1 MTPQF
6 VNGPSGRL
14 FIAQHFASTAVAPE
28 WIIYLPAFAEE
39 MNKSRSMVRAQAA
52 AFVKAGATV
61 IVPDL
66 FGTGDSEGDF
76 GDANWEVW
84 KQDIRYLV
92 SNAQRQG
99 AKKVT
104 LWGLRA
110 GALMAL
116 DLMDEGLVGVSQLIL
131 WQPVH
136 SGEQMLTQFLRL
148 RMAAGMM
155 IGEQESVAQLRARLN
170 AGEVLEVAG
179 YDVAPSM
186 LSQLDQVS
194 LKKMA
199 LKPPLKINWLE
210 IVASEGRSLLPV
222 SKKLIDLWQSQDI
235 DIDSKAVVGE
245 PFWTTQEI
253 TLAPNLIDE
262 TTQLISP
269 SLTSGISS
277 AELPASRLPDSDL
290 VLPCKLQVEDAVQ
303 AESPEQPFV
312 FSCEGEELVAVLHLP
327 KTPEKAEKVK
337 VGVLVIVG
345 GPQYRVGSH
354 RQFLHLARHLAKENI
369 PVMRFDSRG
378 MGDAAGELLGFE
390 NVQVDI
396 QHAIDNFMQ
405 KVPGLEGVVLWGLC
419 DAASAA
425 CFYAPSDKRVAGLVI
440 LNPWVR
446 SEAGEAKAFLKHY
459 YLQRLFSRQLWS
471 KVIKGDFNISASLA
485 SFVSMLKRSS
495 NTGEPSVTKESSE
508 ACAADTVKQ
517 SSTNLPEKMQS
528 SLKAY
533 QGPVQYIMSGND
545 LTAAE
550 FDDVVKGSKSFTRL
564 LKQKRMQRK
573 DLKSADH
580 TFSKR
585 EWRDAVQ
592 SHTVEWIKKL

>member
-14 FIAQHFASTAVAPE
+14 FIAQHFASAVVASE

-76 GDANWEVW
+76 GDANWDVW

-92 SNAQRQG
+92 LSARQQG
-99 AKKVT
+99 AKKIT

-116 DLMDEGLVGVSQLIL
+116 DLMDEGLEEVSQLIL

-155 IGEQESVAQLRARLN
+155 TGEQETVAQLRERLS
-170 AGEVLEVAG
+170 AGEKLEVAG

-186 LSQLDQVS
+186 LSLLDQVL
-194 LKKMA
+194 LKSMTFKQ
-199 LKPPLKINWLE
+199 PLKINWLE
-210 IVASEGRSLLPV
+210 IVASQGRGLLPV
-222 SKKLIDLWQSQDI
+222 SQKLIALWQSQDVEVY
-235 DIDSKAVVGE
+235 SKAVVGE

-253 TLAPNLIDE
+253 TLAPDLIDE
-262 TTQLISP
+262 TTQLIAP
-269 SLTSGISS
+269 SLTSGISC
-277 AELPASRLPDSDL
+277 AELPASRLPDSD
-290 VLPCKLQVEDAVQ
+290 AVVH
-303 AESPEQPFV
+303 ESERQEEATEQELSSEQPFV

-327 KTPEKAEKVK
+327 KSPEKAEKL
-337 VGVLVIVG
+337 GVLVIVG

-369 PVMRFDSRG
+369 PVMRFDYRG
-378 MGDAAGELLGFE
+378 MGDASGDLLGFE
-390 NVQVDI
+390 NVHVDI
-396 QHAIDNFMQ
+396 QHAIDNFMH
-405 KVPGLEGVVLWGLC
+405 KVPGLDGVVLWGLC

-471 KVIKGDFNISASLA
+471 KVIKGDFKISASLA
-485 SFVSMLKRSS
+485 SLVSMLKRSS
-495 NTGEPSVTKESSE
+495 SSE
-508 ACAADTVKQ
+508 DTSVVQSEITCTVEPLKQ

-550 FDDVVKGSKSFTRL
+550 FDDAVKGSRSFTRL
-564 LKQKRMQRK
+564 LKQKRMQRE

-585 EWRDAVQ
+585 EWRNKVAAW
-592 SHTVEWIKKL
+592 TVNWIRTL

>member
-14 FIAQHFASTAVAPE
+14 FITQHFAKTAVASE
-28 WIIYLPAFAEE
+28 CVIYLPAFAEE

-52 AFVKAGATV
+52 AFVSAGATV

-76 GDANWEVW
+76 GDANWDVW
-84 KQDIRYLV
+84 KLDVRYLV
-92 SNAQRQG
+92 LSAQEQG
-99 AKKVT
+99 AKKIT
-104 LWGLRA
+104 LWGLRM

-116 DLMDEGLVGVSQLIL
+116 DLIDEGLEGVSELIL
-131 WQPVH
+131 WQPIH

-155 IGEQESVAQLRARLN
+155 AGEQETVAQLRERLS
-170 AGEVLEVAG
+170 AGEKLEVAG

-199 LKPPLKINWLE
+199 LKRPLKINWLE
-210 IVASEGRSLLPV
+210 IVASEGRALLPV
-222 SKKLIDLWQSQDI
+222 SQKLIALWQSQDI
-235 DIDSKAVVGE
+235 EIYSKAVVGD

-253 TLAPNLIDE
+253 TLAPNLVDE
-262 TTQLISP
+262 TTQLITP

-277 AELPASRLPDSDL
+277 TELPASRLTDSEL
-290 VLPCKLQVEDAVQ
+290 VVPECEPPSKGLAQ
-303 AESPEQPFV
+303 ALNSEQPFV

-327 KTPEKAEKVK
+327 NSPEKAKEI
-337 VGVLVIVG
+337 GVLVIVG

-369 PVMRFDSRG
+369 PVMRFDYRG
-378 MGDAAGELLGFE
+378 MGDASGDLLGFE

-396 QHAIDNFMQ
+396 QHAIDNFMH
-405 KVPGLEGVVLWGLC
+405 KVPGLDGVVLWGLC

-425 CFYAPSDKRVAGLVI
+425 CFYAPSDKRVVGLVI

-485 SFVSMLKRSS
+485 SLVSLLKRTS
-495 NTGEPSVTKESSE
+495 SSE
-508 ACAADTVKQ
+508 ETSVEGSEIASTVEPLKQ
-517 SSTNLPEKMQS
+517 PSTNLPEKIQS

-550 FDDVVKGSKSFTRL
+550 FDDAVKGSKSFTRL
-564 LKQKRMQRK
+564 LKQKRIQRE

-585 EWRDAVQ
+585 EWRDKVATW
-592 SHTVEWIKKL
+592 TVNWIRTL

>member
-14 FIAQHFASTAVAPE
+14 FIAQHFANSGVTSE
-28 WIIYLPAFAEE
+28 WIIHLPAFAEE

-52 AFVKAGATV
+52 AFAKAGATV

-66 FGTGDSEGDF
+66 LGTGDSEGDF
-76 GDANWEVW
+76 GDANWDMW

-92 SNAQRQG
+92 LRAQQQG
-99 AKKVT
+99 AEKIT

-110 GALMAL
+110 GTLMAL
-116 DLMDEGLVGVSQLIL
+116 DLVDEGLEGVSHLIL

-155 IGEQESVAQLRARLN
+155 SGEQETVAQLRERLS
-170 AGEVLEVAG
+170 AGEKLEVAG

-199 LKPPLKINWLE
+199 LKPPLKVDWLE
-210 IVASEGRSLLPV
+210 VVATEGRSLLPV
-222 SKKLIDLWQSQDI
+222 SQKLIALWQSQGI
-235 DIDSKAVVGE
+235 EIYSKAIVGE

-262 TTQLISP
+262 TVQLILP

-277 AELPASRLPDSDL
+277 AELPASRLSDSDL
-290 VLPCKLQVEDAVQ
+290 VVPDSELQGEGAAQ
-303 AESPEQPFV
+303 ALSSEQPFV

-327 KTPEKAEKVK
+327 KAPEKAGNL
-337 VGVLVIVG
+337 GVLVIVG

-369 PVMRFDSRG
+369 PVMRFDYRG
-378 MGDAAGELLGFE
+378 MGDASGDLLGFE

-396 QHAIDNFMQ
+396 QHAIDTFMH

-425 CFYAPSDKRVAGLVI
+425 CFYAPGDKRVAGLVV

-459 YLQRLFSRQLWS
+459 YLQRLFSRQLWA

-485 SFVSMLKRSS
+485 SLVSMLKRSS
-495 NTGEPSVTKESSE
+495 STEDTSVVESE
-508 ACAADTVKQ
+508 IACTVESLKQ
-517 SSTNLPEKMQS
+517 PSTNLPEKIQS

-550 FDDVVKGSKSFTRL
+550 FDDAVKGSKSFTRL
-564 LKQKRMQRK
+564 LKQKRMQRE

-585 EWRDAVQ
+585 EWRDKVAAW
-592 SHTVEWIKKL
+592 TVNWIRTL

>member
-14 FIAQHFASTAVAPE
+14 FITQHSANAVASSE

-76 GDANWEVW
+76 GDANWGVW

-92 SNAQRQG
+92 LSARPQG
-99 AKKVT
+99 ARKIT

-116 DLMDEGLVGVSQLIL
+116 DLMDEGLEGVSELIL

-155 IGEQESVAQLRARLN
+155 TGEQETVAQLRERLS
-170 AGEVLEVAG
+170 AGEKLEVAG

-199 LKPPLKINWLE
+199 LKQPLKINWLE
-210 IVASEGRSLLPV
+210 IVASEGRALLPV
-222 SKKLIDLWQSQDI
+222 SQKLITLWQSQDI
-235 DIDSKAVVGE
+235 EIYSKAVVGE

-262 TTQLISP
+262 TVQLISP

-290 VLPCKLQVEDAVQ
+290 VVPEYKLQGAVQ
-303 AESPEQPFV
+303 ALDSEQPFV

-327 KTPEKAEKVK
+327 KTPEKAGKT
-337 VGVLVIVG
+337 GVLVIVG

-369 PVMRFDSRG
+369 PVMRFDYRG
-378 MGDAAGELLGFE
+378 MGDASGELLGFE

-396 QHAIDNFMQ
+396 QNAIDNFMQ
-405 KVPGLEGVVLWGLC
+405 KVPELEGVVLWGLC

-471 KVIKGDFNISASLA
+471 KVLKGNFNISASLA
-485 SFVSMLKRSS
+485 SLVSMLKRSS
-495 NTGEPSVTKESSE
+495 SSE
-508 ACAADTVKQ
+508 DKSVVESEIACTVEPLKQ
-517 SSTNLPEKMQS
+517 PSTNLPEKVQS

-550 FDDVVKGSKSFTRL
+550 FDDAVKGSKSFTRL
-564 LKQKRMQRK
+564 LKQKRMQRE

-585 EWRDAVQ
+585 EWRDKVAAW
-592 SHTVEWIKKL
+592 TVSWIRTL

>member
-14 FIAQHFASTAVAPE
+14 FIAQHFANSGVTSE
-28 WIIYLPAFAEE
+28 WIIHLPAFAEE

-52 AFVKAGATV
+52 AFAKTGATV

-66 FGTGDSEGDF
+66 LGTGDSEGDF
-76 GDANWEVW
+76 GDANWDMW

-92 SNAQRQG
+92 LRAQQQG
-99 AKKVT
+99 AEKIT

-116 DLMDEGLVGVSQLIL
+116 DLVDEGLEGVSHLIL

-155 IGEQESVAQLRARLN
+155 SGEQETVAQLRERLS
-170 AGEVLEVAG
+170 AGEKLEVAG

-199 LKPPLKINWLE
+199 LKPPLKVDWLE
-210 IVASEGRSLLPV
+210 VVATEGRSLLPV
-222 SKKLIDLWQSQDI
+222 SQKLIALWQSQGI
-235 DIDSKAVVGE
+235 EIYSKAIVGE

-262 TTQLISP
+262 TVQLILP

-277 AELPASRLPDSDL
+277 AELPASRLSDSDL
-290 VLPCKLQVEDAVQ
+290 VVPESELQGEGAAQ
-303 AESPEQPFV
+303 AQNFEQPFV

-327 KTPEKAEKVK
+327 KTPEKAGNL
-337 VGVLVIVG
+337 GVLVIVG

-369 PVMRFDSRG
+369 PVMRFDYRG
-378 MGDAAGELLGFE
+378 MGDASGDLLGFE

-396 QHAIDNFMQ
+396 QHAIDTFMH

-425 CFYAPSDKRVAGLVI
+425 CFYAPGDKRVAGLVI

-459 YLQRLFSRQLWS
+459 YLQRLFSRQLWA

-485 SFVSMLKRSS
+485 SLVSMLKRSS
-495 NTGEPSVTKESSE
+495 STEDTSVVESE
-508 ACAADTVKQ
+508 IACTVESLKQ
-517 SSTNLPEKMQS
+517 PSTNLPEKIQS

-550 FDDVVKGSKSFTRL
+550 FDDAVKGSKSFTRL
-564 LKQKRMQRK
+564 LKQKRMQRE

-585 EWRDAVQ
+585 EWRDKVAAW
-592 SHTVEWIKKL
+592 TVNWIRTL

>member
-14 FIAQHFASTAVAPE
+14 FIAQHFPSSGVISE
-28 WIIYLPAFAEE
+28 WVIHLPAFAEE

-52 AFVKAGATV
+52 AFAKAGATV

-66 FGTGDSEGDF
+66 LGTGDSEGDF
-76 GDANWEVW
+76 GDANWDMW

-92 SNAQRQG
+92 LKAQQQG
-99 AKKVT
+99 AKKIT

-116 DLMDEGLVGVSQLIL
+116 DLVDEGLEGVSHLVL

-155 IGEQESVAQLRARLN
+155 SGEQETVAQLRERLT
-170 AGEVLEVAG
+170 AGEKLEVAG

-199 LKPPLKINWLE
+199 LKQPLKVDWLE
-210 IVASEGRSLLPV
+210 VVSTEGRSLLPV
-222 SKKLIDLWQSQDI
+222 SQKLVALWQSQDI
-235 DIDSKAVVGE
+235 EIYSKTVVGE

-269 SLTSGISS
+269 SLISGISS
-277 AELPASRLPDSDL
+277 AELPASRLSDSGL
-290 VLPCKLQVEDAVQ
+290 VVPECELQAGESVQ
-303 AESPEQPFV
+303 ELNSEQPFV
-312 FSCEGEELVAVLHLP
+312 FSCEGEALVAVLHLP
-327 KTPEKAEKVK
+327 KTPEKAEKL
-337 VGVLVIVG
+337 GVLVIVG

-369 PVMRFDSRG
+369 PVMRFDYRG
-378 MGDAAGELLGFE
+378 MGDASGDLLGFE
-390 NVQVDI
+390 HVQIDI
-396 QHAIDNFMQ
+396 QYAIDGFMQ
-405 KVPGLEGVVLWGLC
+405 KVPELEGVVLWGLC
-419 DAASAA
+419 DAATAA
-425 CFYAPSDKRVAGLVI
+425 CFYAPSDDRVKGLVI

-471 KVIKGDFNISASLA
+471 KVIKGDFKLSASMA
-485 SFVSMLKRSS
+485 SLMSMIKRSS
-495 NTGEPSVTKESSE
+495 SPKGVSDVAESEIAGTVEPL
-508 ACAADTVKQ
+508 KQ
-517 SSTNLPEKMQS
+517 SSTNLPEKIQS
-528 SLKAY
+528 SLKAF

-550 FDDVVKGSKSFTRL
+550 FDDAVRGSKSFTRL
-564 LKQKRMQRK
+564 LKQKRMQRE

-580 TFSKR
+580 TFSRR
-585 EWRDAVQ
+585 EWRDHVQ
-592 SHTVEWIKKL
+592 SSTVEWIKKL

>member
-14 FIAQHFASTAVAPE
+14 FITQHSANAVASSE

-76 GDANWEVW
+76 GDANWGVW

-92 SNAQRQG
+92 LSARQQG
-99 AKKVT
+99 ARKIT

-116 DLMDEGLVGVSQLIL
+116 DLMDEGLEGVSELIL

-155 IGEQESVAQLRARLN
+155 TGEQETVAQLRERLS
-170 AGEVLEVAG
+170 AGEKLEVAG

-199 LKPPLKINWLE
+199 LKQPLKINWLE
-210 IVASEGRSLLPV
+210 IVASEGRALLPV
-222 SKKLIDLWQSQDI
+222 SQKLITLWQSQDI
-235 DIDSKAVVGE
+235 EIYSKAVVGE

-262 TTQLISP
+262 TVQLISP

-290 VLPCKLQVEDAVQ
+290 VVPEYKLQGAVQ
-303 AESPEQPFV
+303 ALDSEQPFV

-327 KTPEKAEKVK
+327 KTPEKAGKT
-337 VGVLVIVG
+337 GVLVIVG

-369 PVMRFDSRG
+369 PVMRFDYRG
-378 MGDAAGELLGFE
+378 MGDASGELLGFE

-396 QHAIDNFMQ
+396 QNAIDNFMQ
-405 KVPGLEGVVLWGLC
+405 KVPELEGVVLWGLC

-471 KVIKGDFNISASLA
+471 KVLKGNFNISASLA
-485 SFVSMLKRSS
+485 SLVSMLKRSS
-495 NTGEPSVTKESSE
+495 SSE
-508 ACAADTVKQ
+508 DKSVVESEIACTVEPLKQ
-517 SSTNLPEKMQS
+517 PSTNLPEKIQS

-550 FDDVVKGSKSFTRL
+550 FDDAVKGSKSFTRL
-564 LKQKRMQRK
+564 LKQKRMQRE

-585 EWRDAVQ
+585 EWRDKVAAW
-592 SHTVEWIKKL
+592 TVNWIRTL

>member
-14 FIAQHFASTAVAPE
+14 FITQHSANAVASSE

-76 GDANWEVW
+76 GDANWGVW

-92 SNAQRQG
+92 LSARQQG
-99 AKKVT
+99 ARKIT

-116 DLMDEGLVGVSQLIL
+116 DLMDEGLDGVSELIL

-155 IGEQESVAQLRARLN
+155 TGEQETVAQLRERLS
-170 AGEVLEVAG
+170 AGEKLEVAG

-199 LKPPLKINWLE
+199 LKQPLKINWLE
-210 IVASEGRSLLPV
+210 IVASEGRALLPV
-222 SKKLIDLWQSQDI
+222 SQKLITLWQSQDI
-235 DIDSKAVVGE
+235 EIYSKAVVGE

-262 TTQLISP
+262 TVQLISP

-290 VLPCKLQVEDAVQ
+290 VVPEYKLQGAVQ
-303 AESPEQPFV
+303 ALDSEQPFV

-327 KTPEKAEKVK
+327 KTPEKAGGI
-337 VGVLVIVG
+337 GVLVIVG

-369 PVMRFDSRG
+369 PVMRFDYRG
-378 MGDAAGELLGFE
+378 MGDASGELLGFE

-396 QHAIDNFMQ
+396 QNAIDNFMQ
-405 KVPGLEGVVLWGLC
+405 KVPELEGVVLWGLC

-471 KVIKGDFNISASLA
+471 KVLKGNFNISASLA
-485 SFVSMLKRSS
+485 SLVSMLKRSS
-495 NTGEPSVTKESSE
+495 SSE
-508 ACAADTVKQ
+508 DKSVVESEIACTVEPLKQ
-517 SSTNLPEKMQS
+517 PSTNLPEKIQS

-550 FDDVVKGSKSFTRL
+550 FDDAVKGSKSFTRL
-564 LKQKRMQRK
+564 LKQKRMQRE

-585 EWRDAVQ
+585 EWRDKVAAW
-592 SHTVEWIKKL
+592 TVNWIRTL